1 MSISTVSLQPR
12 TALRAAGVIALV
24 SIVANLVA
32 YVIARGLGTDF
43 DVTRPDGATMT
54 VSAPV
59 VILTT
64 LVPLVLGVIAL
75 VVAARWGAR
84 GWSAL
89 AWTGLALGVLT
100 VVMPLSTE
108 AADGTK
114 AGLAVMHVLT
124 GLIWFVIVRQ
134 TARRSD

>member
-1 MSISTVSLQPR
+1 MSISTLSLQPR
-12 TALRAAGVIALV
+12 TALRVTGVIALV

-32 YVIARGLGTDF
+32 YAVARGLGADF
-43 DVTRPDGATMT
+43 EVTRPDGATMT
-54 VSAPV
+54 VGVPA

-64 LVPLVLGVIAL
+64 LVPLVLGLIAL

-100 VVMPLSTE
+100 VVMPLSTD
-108 AADGTK
+108 AAAGTK
-114 AGLAVMHVLT
+114 AGLAVMHVLS

-134 TARRSD
+134 TARRFD